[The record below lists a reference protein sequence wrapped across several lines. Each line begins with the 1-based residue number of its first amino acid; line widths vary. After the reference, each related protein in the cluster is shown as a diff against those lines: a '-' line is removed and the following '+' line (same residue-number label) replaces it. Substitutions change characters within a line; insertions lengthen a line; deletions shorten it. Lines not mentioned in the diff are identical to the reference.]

1 MTDTIPPTRAPD
13 PGRQLADVL
22 STLGA
27 QRFGGHFLLL
37 IVALSVIVL
46 AQFNLL
52 SLVPATLDVQ
62 QLAAVNGAAATAMPA
77 PDFVVVGA
85 SASGARP
92 ADLTRITDIHTYIP
106 EQSRGQT
113 IDSYTVQKGD
123 TILGIADKFGI
134 KPETVVF
141 SNPILKDNPH
151 YLEPGQT
158 LRIAPVDG
166 IIRDVQPG
174 DTIAGLAKAYKVK
187 PEAIIGWVANKLDP
201 DNPQIAPGQVLF
213 VPGGTRGLL
222 NVFAPDSSSTTA
234 NAGGTSGGSS
244 GGGGQAAPKS
254 PPVLRSGIGAC
265 PGAASGAVTGSG
277 SFAFPTNHH
286 YVSGYNF
293 SGIHPG
299 IDLSADMGDPIFAAD
314 NGVVVFAGWSDWGYG
329 NTVIIDHGNNWW
341 TLYAHLSQ
349 ILVGCGQGVYQGNQV
364 GASGATGRAQGAHLH
379 FEIYYGVYQT
389 NPWGVL
395 PAP

>member
-1 MTDTIPPTRAPD
+1 VTQTIPPPRAPD
-13 PGRQLADVL
+13 PGRQFAEVL

-37 IVALSVIVL
+37 IVALSAIGL
-46 AQFNLL
+46 GQANLL
-52 SLVPATLDVQ
+52 SLVPASLDVR
-62 QLAAVNGAAATAMPA
+62 QLAAAGGPAATGMPA
-77 PDFVVVGA
+77 PDFVLVGA
-85 SASGARP
+85 PPAASLP
-92 ADLTRITDIHTYIP
+92 AALTRLTDIHTYIP

-113 IDSYTVQKGD
+113 INTYTVEKGD
-123 TILGIADKFGI
+123 TILGIAEKFGL
-134 KPETVVF
+134 KPETIVF
-141 SNPILKDNPH
+141 GNPILKDNPH

-166 IIRDVQPG
+166 LIRDVIPG
-174 DTIAGLAKAYKVK
+174 DTIAGLARAYGVK
-187 PEAIIGWVANKLDP
+187 PEAITGWVANKLDP

-213 VPGGTRGLL
+213 VPGGSRGLL
-222 NVFAPDSSSTTA
+222 NVFAPDTSGATA
-234 NAGGTSGGSS
+234 NAGGAR
-244 GGGGQAAPKS
+244 GGGAAQPKS
-254 PPVLRSGIGAC
+254 PPVLRSGIGQC
-265 PGAASGAVTGSG
+265 PGGNPGGVTGSG
-277 SFAFPTNHH
+277 SFVFPTGHH

-293 SGIHPG
+293 SGVHPG
-299 IDLSADMGDPIFAAD
+299 IDLSADTGDPIYAAD

-349 ILVGCGQGVYQGNQV
+349 ILVACGQGVYQGNPI